1 MHQPIFFVDCSSLFV
16 NNSVHIIG
24 CSLENPSIWLWLAHQ
39 RITPTSTR
47 SFYFKIPLYV
57 EEVKVDFN
65 MNPLLSISIYKQF
78 WKIYSHWL
86 FLSALLRLV
95 VCGPLQSLMLLAD
108 QTRNFPKWP
117 RPRKWMIK
125 ESCNL
130 GTDYKTVSLNYK

>member
-24 CSLENPSIWLWLAHQ
+24 CSLAWKPFNLAL
-39 RITPTSTR
+39 ISTSTNNTNLN
-47 SFYFKIPLYV
+47 KIILFWNTTLCWGSKSGLQH
-57 EEVKVDFN
+57 ESLTFN
-65 MNPLLSISIYKQF
+65 FHKQF